1 MMMVYCE
8 CGKRLLGGK
17 INMMYKMSKSIDR
30 IIIVFFGLLSLF
42 IFISKIFEFVYVMP
56 DLKYKTVSILILL
69 FFFLIFFY
77 EYKRISCFGRRML
90 KLINALTV
98 KKMVII
104 LILLSFG
111 LRTLCMYVFQ
121 IDSSGHPDMEM
132 YWSYIQQLSSNG
144 VIREHIKYAS
154 RVPYTVIYATMF
166 LPITKL
172 FGSNNILIMN
182 LYLNVL
188 FTVSTVLMFDLINY
202 YSNKN
207 RAFISMMIWTLLP
220 TGMTETL
227 LLVHE
232 NGFVFFHSL
241 AIWIF
246 FRLLP
251 ICKKNV
257 QKILCVLLTG
267 FTISYAALFNK
278 FGLVSICAFVLI
290 FIIRFLRHPKSLKY
304 FIKIGLSI
312 LLIVSCYFVSSSYIN
327 SYIKKVVPNQLEY
340 QQEDDVF
347 MGWPLYVGLNYE
359 SRGGRIQEDADR
371 WEKNVD
377 NKKEYQL
384 TLLRE
389 RINEYMQNPIKILI
403 HLKNKMQVVWGQ
415 DFNPIGYGMGGEIN
429 NFILTWHGG
438 IIYSL
443 YMRVCM
449 IVGTFLSFILMFS
462 LKINKV
468 TEDSD
473 YIKYI
478 KMFMIG
484 VTTILMFTE
493 VMPKYSSHM
502 LFLFLIVMV
511 NGFSSFVSNMNYL
524 MDTLYQI
531 VGRNFKKKAKDK

>member
-1 MMMVYCE
+1 MQQKTFRRE
-8 CGKRLLGGK
+8 NKD
-17 INMMYKMSKSIDR
+17 MMYKTSKFIDR

-42 IFISKIFEFVYVMP
+42 IFVSKIFELIEVMP
-56 DLKYKTVSILILL
+56 GLKYKIVSILILL
-69 FFFLIFFY
+69 FVFLIFFY
-77 EYKRISCFGRRML
+77 EYKRISCFGRRIL
-90 KLINALTV
+90 KQINALTV

-121 IDSSGHPDMEM
+121 IDSSNHPDMEM
-132 YWSYIQQLSSNG
+132 YWSYVQQISSNG
-144 VIREHIKYAS
+144 VITEHVGYA
-154 RVPYTVIYATMF
+154 VKFPYTVVYATMF
-166 LPITKL
+166 LPVAKL
-172 FGSNNILIMN
+172 LGSNNILIMN

-188 FTVSTVLMFDLINY
+188 FTVTTVLMFDLINY

-227 LLVHE
+227 LLAHE

-251 ICKKNV
+251 ICKNNA
-257 QKILCVLLTG
+257 QKVLCVLLTG
-267 FTISYAALFNK
+267 ITISYAALFNK

-290 FIIRFLRHPKSLKY
+290 LIIRFLRHPKSLK
-304 FIKIGLSI
+304 FFVKIGLSI

-327 SYIKKVVPNQLEY
+327 SYIKAVVPNQSEH
-340 QQEDDVF
+340 QQEDEVF

-359 SRGGRIQEDADR
+359 SRGGRTQEDADR
-371 WEKNVD
+371 WEENVE

-389 RINEYMQNPIKILI
+389 RINEYIQNPIRILI

-415 DFNPIGYGMGGEIN
+415 DFNPIGYGMGGGVN

-443 YMRVCM
+443 YMRVC
-449 IVGTFLSFILMFS
+449 IIIGIFLSFILMFS
-462 LKINKV
+462 LRKNKV
-468 TEDSD
+468 IEDSD
-473 YIKYI
+473 YIKYM

-484 VTTILMFTE
+484 VTLILMFTE

-502 LFLFLIVMV
+502 LFVFLIVMGDGL
-511 NGFSSFVSNMNYL
+511 NSFVINMDHL
-524 MDTLYQI
+524 MGKLE
-531 VGRNFKKKAKDK
+531 KK